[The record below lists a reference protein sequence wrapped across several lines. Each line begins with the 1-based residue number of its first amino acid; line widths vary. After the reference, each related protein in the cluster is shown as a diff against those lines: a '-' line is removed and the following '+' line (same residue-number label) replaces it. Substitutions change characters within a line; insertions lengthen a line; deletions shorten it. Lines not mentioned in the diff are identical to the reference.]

1 VAADEPDEVS
11 GRAYVSRAFSVI
23 QAGLVDLSQSSGLEL
38 TASPA
43 VRDEDGWAVETTGSR
58 AAEGTVLFSYT
69 RRVLAA
75 RGPDKDPETSAVIY
89 LSGLEERIA
98 INGHALGGQEPV
110 TL

>member
-1 VAADEPDEVS
+1 
-11 GRAYVSRAFSVI
+11 
-23 QAGLVDLSQSSGLEL
+23 
-38 TASPA
+38 
-43 VRDEDGWAVETTGSR
+43 
-58 AAEGTVLFSYT
+58 
-69 RRVLAA
+69 VLAA